1 MSNVLRRA
9 EIVNALTAAGVQF
22 DPEATVADLRPLFDA
37 LLQERVVNPAGVVEQ
52 QLPVAEPPP
61 QQPQQPQLLQEQPE
75 EADRIAR
82 MDQLAAEE
90 AEVDRQLA
98 IMRKKQEL
106 SELQRAFQVNE
117 HRRFDFVAFEA
128 MITPFTGDDS
138 YDVHKWFQDLED
150 AFEAF
155 RCGERD
161 KFIATRR
168 SIQGTARVFV
178 RGIRVGTY
186 RELKTALLD
195 EFQHAY
201 GMHEVY
207 QQMKERTLKPDES
220 LKHYVAVM
228 IELANRANIPEVDVI
243 ILLLN

>member
-1 MSNVLRRA
+1 M
-9 EIVNALTAAGVQF
+9 VNALTVAGVPF

-37 LLQERVVNPAGVVEQ
+37 LVRDRAQNMAGAGEPVREGDE
-52 QLPVAEPPP
+52 QLPLR
-61 QQPQQPQLLQEQPE
+61 QPQQQQLIQVQPD
-75 EADRIAR
+75 EAVHDAR
-82 MDQLAAEE
+82 MAQLAAEE

-98 IMRKKQEL
+98 ILRKKQEL
-106 SELQRAFQVNE
+106 SELQRACQMNE

-128 MITPFTGDDS
+128 MVTPFTGDDS
-138 YDVHKWFQDLED
+138 YDVQKWFQDLED
-150 AFEAF
+150 AFEVF

-178 RGIRVGTY
+178 RGVRAGTY
-186 RELKTALLD
+186 QELKTALLD

-207 QQMKERTLKPDES
+207 HQMKERTLK
-220 LKHYVAVM
+220 M
-228 IELANRANIPEVDVI
+228 NR
-243 ILLLN
+243 